1 MGGRSA
7 EVERGRGKLG
17 TSLGRSATAY
27 LPTPLPMGPRRRAGV
42 PSPTGASTELLR
54 IIWAPDAAGGVALGA
69 RTGCRMVS
77 CFGLAEP
84 QEPCDK
90 AGSGP
95 ARPPC
100 RRLA

>member
-17 TSLGRSATAY
+17 TSLGRSASAH

-54 IIWAPDAAGGVALGA
+54 IIWAPDAAGGVALGVP
-69 RTGCRMVS
+69 CR
-77 CFGLAEP
+77 LW
-84 QEPCDK
+84 
-90 AGSGP
+90 P
-95 ARPPC
+95 ARALLGHPAVVWRFRCMSIDASHREP
-100 RRLA
+100 